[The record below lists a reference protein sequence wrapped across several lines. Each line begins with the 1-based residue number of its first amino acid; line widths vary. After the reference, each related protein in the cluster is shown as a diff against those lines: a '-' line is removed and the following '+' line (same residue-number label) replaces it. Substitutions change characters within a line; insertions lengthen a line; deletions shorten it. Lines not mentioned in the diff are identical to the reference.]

1 MTLHELWDDLVPP
14 ERRWLGLLILGSAS
28 AHLLFFFIFK
38 IIPPSAAGAP
48 KRPAQVTWVP
58 KNTKGQT
65 SNQLIWLDWRD
76 PSALALPRSPL
87 PKLHPKDTLPVI
99 PDRYQTLNKMSQK
112 MDAPFLIDK
121 QLPLAERVI
130 LKDELVDTKPDL
142 VQVETPPNPGGTHIS
157 FFGALAN
164 RQILV
169 RKEFPQ
175 PAVTDVLRVTILNLG
190 VSASGGVETIMVE
203 ETSLDASIDL
213 LAIKILRQWRFT
225 PLTTK
230 GTELTWGRAVIYWD
244 FQDKTRSVIN
254 P

>member
-1 MTLHELWDDLVPP
+1 MTLHELWDDLIPP
-14 ERRWLGLLILGSAS
+14 ERRWLGLLIFGSAC

-38 IIPPSAAGAP
+38 ITPPSAAGAP
-48 KRPAQVTWVP
+48 KKPAQVTWVP
-58 KNTKGQT
+58 KNSKSQS

-76 PSALALPRSPL
+76 PSAVALPRSPL
-87 PKLHPKDTLPVI
+87 PQLLPKDSPPVI
-99 PDRYQTLNKMSQK
+99 PDRYQSLNKMSQK
-112 MDAPFLIDK
+112 MDTPYLTDK
-121 QLPLAERVI
+121 PLPLAERVVV
-130 LKDELVDTKPDL
+130 KDEPLQTKPET
-142 VQVETPPNPGGTHIS
+142 VQIETPPIPGGTHVS

-164 RQILV
+164 RPVLV

-190 VSASGGVETIMVE
+190 ISAAGGVETIMVE

-213 LAIKILRQWRFT
+213 LAIKILRQWKFT

-230 GTELTWGRAVIYWD
+230 GPELTWGRAVIYWD
-244 FQDKTRSVIN
+244 FQDKSRSISK